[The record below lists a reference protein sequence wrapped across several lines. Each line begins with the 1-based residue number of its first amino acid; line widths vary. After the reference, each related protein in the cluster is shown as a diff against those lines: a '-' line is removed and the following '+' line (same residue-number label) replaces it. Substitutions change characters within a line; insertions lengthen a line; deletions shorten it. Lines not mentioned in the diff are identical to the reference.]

1 VDLMLSMSHIPNR
14 VAAGGFSATSTVT
27 PGSGWPAQ
35 ALAAYL
41 KPLGLELDAAAFR
54 LPLPKAA
61 LSQAA
66 AELPAGSGPALL
78 LAPSGDASDWPAS
91 RWQALPAQVRTKL
104 PDVRIVE
111 ARRGGSLLE
120 RAAQL
125 ASCDVVLSSDPISC
139 ELALLAGMPLVAIGA
154 RPEQLPNRQGVQA
167 VGDAGDLPSLSDAAV
182 LQALGLG

>member
-1 VDLMLSMSHIPNR
+1 
-14 VAAGGFSATSTVT
+14 
-27 PGSGWPAQ
+27 
-35 ALAAYL
+35 
-41 KPLGLELDAAAFR
+41 LELDAAAFR
-54 LPLPKAA
+54 LTLPKAA
-61 LSQAA
+61 LTQAA

-78 LAPSGDASDWPAS
+78 LAPSGDASDWPGS
-91 RWQALPAQVRTKL
+91 RWQALPAQVRAKL

-111 ARRGGSLLE
+111 GRRGGSLLE

-154 RPEQLPNRQGVQA
+154 QPDQLPSRQGVQA
-167 VGDAGDLPSLSDAAV
+167 VGEAGSLQGLGEAAV